1 MSALGLGRV
10 KTPTPAARRNIF
22 DKLRVIRTDNTAD
35 IRLDAMLENY
45 IFYIS
50 RMYEVSHSLGQKRTN
65 HAGPKSTF
73 VRSCPKADKRG
84 RNWIVRYVPIADI
97 AGFILSL
104 RALRKHSGPR
114 LLARDA

>member
-50 RMYEVSHSLGQKRTN
+50 RMYEFSHSLGHKRTN
-65 HAGPKSTF
+65 HRGPKSIF
-73 VRSCPKADKRG
+73 DRG
-84 RNWIVRYVPIADI
+84 RDAHYCAPPAVGWDRGAD
-97 AGFILSL
+97 
-104 RALRKHSGPR
+104 RASN
-114 LLARDA
+114 DADV